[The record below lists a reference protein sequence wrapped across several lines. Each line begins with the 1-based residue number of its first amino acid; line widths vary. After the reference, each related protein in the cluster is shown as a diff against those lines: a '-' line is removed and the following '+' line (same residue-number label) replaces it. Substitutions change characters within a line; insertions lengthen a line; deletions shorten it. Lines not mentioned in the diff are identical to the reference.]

1 MQLIRNLLSNVCC
14 PSFSAQQKSLKKHL
28 KNNGEPQNHIGNTFY
43 QAKRP
48 PQLSPPP
55 SSPPPPP
62 PNSHQTSITALE
74 RLLLLSLTT
83 ALYLNSLPADF
94 AYDDTR
100 AITANDD
107 LRPETPWSAL
117 LLHDYWGTPIGSSN
131 SHGSY
136 RPVTVATFRLNY
148 LLHGLRPLGYHLGN
162 LLLHGLVTALYTTV
176 LQAAAVHRR
185 VTLLSGLLFAA
196 HPIHVEAVSSVVG
209 RADLLAGAFYLASLN
224 AYVRFVKLENS
235 KKGRG
240 GVSIWLH
247 LYGSLLLAA
256 ASMFSKEHGITV
268 LAVAAYYHLFV
279 VHRLA
284 PSVKTL
290 AAIFTFKNS
299 KKRFRCLRRGLLHLT
314 VATAALLLLRL
325 LIIPFSGGGTP
336 TFSAADNPASASPS
350 LLVRLLTFL
359 YLPTANFALL
369 LHPATLSFDWS
380 MEAVPLVRGL
390 ADPRNLISV
399 AFYGG
404 LLLLLK
410 RVIAFY
416 RRSSLLKRSQQP
428 SSRQLQ
434 TISSKPADC
443 SRCEGYGL
451 KNGHHFRNGHQFQQ
465 AAAEAAAVVDENN
478 NNSSAINYN
487 NSNADFDDNNNDA
500 SVPNR
505 NYPAPQT
512 ESVFQPPSSH
522 APTNNNF
529 TTTAFTAAQLSS
541 KQKNTQQTTPTP
553 KVQPSHYHS
562 PLSSASSTVLCRLD
576 CLSFS
581 LALTIIPFLPAS
593 NLFFYVGKIF

>member
-55 SSPPPPP
+55 SPPPP
-62 PNSHQTSITALE
+62 PNCHQTSITPLE

-224 AYVRFVKLENS
+224 AYVRFVN
-235 KKGRG
+235 
-240 GVSIWLH
+240 
-247 LYGSLLLAA
+247 
-256 ASMFSKEHGITV
+256 
-268 LAVAAYYHLFV
+268 
-279 VHRLA
+279 
-284 PSVKTL
+284 
-290 AAIFTFKNS
+290 
-299 KKRFRCLRRGLLHLT
+299 
-314 VATAALLLLRL
+314 
-325 LIIPFSGGGTP
+325 
-336 TFSAADNPASASPS
+336 
-350 LLVRLLTFL
+350 
-359 YLPTANFALL
+359 
-369 LHPATLSFDWS
+369 
-380 MEAVPLVRGL
+380 
-390 ADPRNLISV
+390 
-399 AFYGG
+399 
-404 LLLLLK
+404 
-410 RVIAFY
+410 
-416 RRSSLLKRSQQP
+416 
-428 SSRQLQ
+428 
-434 TISSKPADC
+434 
-443 SRCEGYGL
+443 
-451 KNGHHFRNGHQFQQ
+451 
-465 AAAEAAAVVDENN
+465 
-478 NNSSAINYN
+478 
-487 NSNADFDDNNNDA
+487 
-500 SVPNR
+500 
-505 NYPAPQT
+505 
-512 ESVFQPPSSH
+512 H

-593 NLFFYVGKIF
+593 NLFFYVGFVIAERILYIPSFGYCLLLAVGTRFTVANRRQSNNSKTAAIIYASTTVLLVAFSLRTVLRNVDWLTEENLYRSGVAVNPPKALGNLGNILKAQGRIEEAEAAYRAALRHRPNMADVHYNLGLLLQESPGGEGGGK